1 MESKI
6 MELHQ
11 NKDLFRDA
19 VLAASQRFGIPEI
32 YREISGKRF
41 INTTSVLTV
50 TLGRQENN

>member
-1 MESKI
+1 

-32 YREISGKRF
+32 YIEMRCLTLSEIFSGAF
-41 INTTSVLTV
+41 AFQLVFLC
-50 TLGRQENN
+50 